1 MILIRCQNS
10 RQCVSFS
17 LHYGTTIRDSE
28 RIMARYPTKNY
39 SKEQRIISKGKKS
52 WYKTQLWHL
61 ETPTKLGH
69 QCQQCINTAMVA
81 SVLSG
86 LSSQEMALCCCTHQQ
101 PLAVWNLFMK
111 KRDTLDLSLKR
122 THSCPLHTSQHFMC
136 PRAWNYGLTE
146 PPCSLATSM
155 TLFLCPSLQ
164 AGGTNSV
171 EPRNL
176 KPWVYELYS
185 QLVSE
190 PWLHWHS
197 MSHTS
202 TLLLASN
209 SILEAPE
216 PLLLMWTYALYSS
229 STGTTAISAADTF
242 LHHSANAS
250 VTVCFPAL
258 WIPFPHALYG
268 HTCHMLPI
276 VGTSAKETHI
286 YHSGT
291 VASHKPEAGWA
302 RPWPCCH

>member
-202 TLLLASN
+202 DINVSAGKQFN
-209 SILEAPE
+209 
-216 PLLLMWTYALYSS
+216 
-229 STGTTAISAADTF
+229 TGGSRA
-242 LHHSANAS
+242 
-250 VTVCFPAL
+250 
-258 WIPFPHALYG
+258 
-268 HTCHMLPI
+268 
-276 VGTSAKETHI
+276 
-286 YHSGT
+286 T
-291 VASHKPEAGWA
+291 VAYMNLCSVLQLYRHYSHFCSRHIFTPQCQCFSDSMLSCTLNPISTCTLWA
-302 RPWPCCH
+302 YMSHVTNSGD